1 MKVARIELMGKLQI
15 KWPPSGPRDPDS
27 KLPPITKRHS
37 LAQLLPSDVSSPIDP
52 NFSKITGIFSLFGKK
67 VAFRVA
73 VELRLIILF

>member
-37 LAQLLPSDVSSPIDP
+37 LAQLLPVDHKSDLSSPIDP
-52 NFSKITGIFSLFGKK
+52 NFSKITGIFLYLEK
-67 VAFRVA
+67 
-73 VELRLIILF
+73 

>member
-37 LAQLLPSDVSSPIDP
+37 LAQLLPVDQQSDISSPIDL
-52 NFSKITGIFSLFGKK
+52 NFSKITGIFLYFQK
-67 VAFRVA
+67 RDCI
-73 VELRLIILF
+73 LRCI